1 MDTPIDY
8 TYLANKCCNPD
19 VNAVDIFDDLLNG
32 QLHYICYHVTTNG
45 KYPFI
50 QIMLEL
56 GLNLDGLNL
65 DGLNLDGLNLDPVF
79 VLPSVT
85 INKEFTNVNISN
97 MLLRK
102 IKAELKRLK
111 CKTDLLTANEYKG
124 IFSFTDDAGKD
135 NVYALIDVSSVDI
148 SCLNLSK
155 SVTTWFALPT
165 EIININSIC
174 DIPISE
180 SVSYLFTYVMP
191 ELGVLYKTGFKKEP
205 YLLPDVVYTD
215 CDNIKEAEFQ
225 TIFGP
230 PKVLSDAFQFTS
242 SFSKKGVGSDTM
254 VPLKNRYALFIENDL
269 CSILDNQ
276 TILVKEYE
284 SFTPLSYH
292 VV

>member
-1 MDTPIDY
+1 MNLNYI
-8 TYLANKCCNPD
+8 YLANKCCNQD
-19 VNAVDIFDDLLNG
+19 VNAVDIFDDLING
-32 QLHYICYHVTTNG
+32 QLHYICYHVTSNG

-56 GLNLDGLNL
+56 KVDLDL
-65 DGLNLDGLNLDPVF
+65 DQESQF
-79 VLPSVT
+79 FLPSVT
-85 INKEFTNVNISN
+85 IGKDFTNVNISN

-102 IKAELKRLK
+102 IKADLKRLK
-111 CKTDLLTANEYKG
+111 CNTDLLTTNEYKG
-124 IFSFTDDAGKD
+124 VFSFIDDIGKD

-174 DIPISE
+174 EIPVSKK
-180 SVSYLFTYVMP
+180 VSYLFTYVMP
-191 ELGVLYKTGFKKEP
+191 ELGVLYKPNVKNEP
-205 YLLPDVVYTD
+205 YLLPDVVYTN

-230 PKVLSDAFQFTS
+230 PKVSLVDSFQFSS
-242 SFSKKGVGSDTM
+242 SFSKKALPS
-254 VPLKNRYALFIENDL
+254 VPFKNRYALFIENDL

-276 TILVKEYE
+276 MILVKEYE

-292 VV
+292 VI

>member
-1 MDTPIDY
+1 MNTPTDY
-8 TYLANKCCNPD
+8 TYLANKCCNLD
-19 VNAVDIFDDLLNG
+19 VNAVDIFDDLING
-32 QLHYICYHVTTNG
+32 QLHYICYHVTSNG

-56 GLNLDGLNL
+56 DSNLNSNLDS
-65 DGLNLDGLNLDPVF
+65 VF

-85 INKEFTNVNISN
+85 IGKEFTNLNISN
-97 MLLRK
+97 MVLRK

-111 CKTDLLTANEYKG
+111 CKIDLLTTNEYKG
-124 IFSFTDDAGKD
+124 IFSFTDDSGKD

-148 SCLNLSK
+148 SCLNLTK

-174 DIPISE
+174 EIPISE
-180 SVSYLFTYVMP
+180 KVSYLFTYVMP
-191 ELGVLYKTGFKKEP
+191 ELGVLYKTGMKKEP

-215 CDNIKEAEFQ
+215 CDNIKEAEFR

-230 PKVLSDAFQFTS
+230 PKVFSDAFQFSS
-242 SFSKKGVGSDTM
+242 SFSKKGFTSDTM

-269 CSILDNQ
+269 CSIHDNQ
-276 TILVKEYE
+276 MILVKEYE

>member
-1 MDTPIDY
+1 MNMIFDSNY

-19 VNAVDIFDDLLNG
+19 VNALDIFSDLING

-56 GLNLDGLNL
+56 DLNFEPL
-65 DGLNLDGLNLDPVF
+65 F

-85 INKEFTNVNISN
+85 IDKDFTNVNISN

-111 CKTDLLTANEYKG
+111 CKTDLLTTDSYKG
-124 IFSFTDDAGKD
+124 MFSFTDYLGKD

-148 SCLNLSK
+148 NCLNLSK

-174 DIPISE
+174 DIPISKK
-180 SVSYLFTYVMP
+180 VSYLFTYVMP
-191 ELGVLYKTGFKKEP
+191 ELGVLYKSDVKNEP
-205 YLLPDVVYTD
+205 YLLPDVVYTS
-215 CDNIKEAEFQ
+215 CDNIKEAEFRS
-225 TIFGP
+225 IFGP
-230 PKVLSDAFQFTS
+230 PKSINHFNNYFEFSS
-242 SFSKKGVGSDTM
+242 SFSKIPLHSGIIEEPSVS
-254 VPLKNRYALFIENDL
+254 LKNRYALFIENDL
-269 CSILDNQ
+269 CIPNILDNQ
-276 TILVKEYE
+276 MILVNEYE

>member
-1 MDTPIDY
+1 
-8 TYLANKCCNPD
+8 
-19 VNAVDIFDDLLNG
+19 
-32 QLHYICYHVTTNG
+32 
-45 KYPFI
+45 
-50 QIMLEL
+50 
-56 GLNLDGLNL
+56 
-65 DGLNLDGLNLDPVF
+65 
-79 VLPSVT
+79 
-85 INKEFTNVNISN
+85 
-97 MLLRK
+97 MLLSK

-205 YLLPDVVYTD
+205 YLLPDVVYTE

-230 PKVLSDAFQFTS
+230 PKVSDALPKVLSDAFQFTS